1 MRVGAGLIR
10 SVATLCMLAAAGAHA
25 AQWDVSVDMRLVG
38 ADAPTSYLDGGL
50 GILRY
55 GDNRDGLQLGRARLA
70 LSQDLGE
77 LFTFKVDASA
87 WGQHDRNP
95 LDVTEA
101 YLQLHPYPLGDW
113 RVRVKLGAFYAP
125 ISLENRAEGWESPYT
140 LSSSAMD
147 SWVAQE
153 LRTIGTEFKLE
164 WLGTHSGHD
173 FDAGAAFGVY
183 GWNEGAGT
191 ALANS
196 GFTITDWQGSLF
208 GRVGRPNGLTGAIDE
223 YHQFD
228 DHAGT
233 YLGLDVH
240 YLDRITVEGLHY
252 DNRVDPTA
260 EDEVTD
266 SYGWHTRFNT
276 AGVRAE
282 NESGWTAIVQWMAGT
297 TDVEPEEF
305 GLLRWDFVTRYVLL
319 SKRSGVH
326 TFSARYDDFK
336 VDPEQS
342 YAMGDQAG
350 HALTLAY
357 RLEPGTHWRFT
368 LEWVRARGFQ
378 ANRALLADEAPFAT
392 QSAVQLAIRYALSS
406 H

>member
-1 MRVGAGLIR
+1 MIARGAIIAGVTLMFIVAMTRVH
-10 SVATLCMLAAAGAHA
+10 ATE
-25 AQWDVSVDMRLVG
+25 WDVSLDMRLVA
-38 ADAPTSYLDGGL
+38 ADAPTSFPDGGL

-55 GDNRDGLQLGRARLA
+55 GNNRDGVQLGRARFA
-70 LSQDLGE
+70 LSQELGDLVT
-77 LFTFKVDASA
+77 LKVDASA

-95 LDVTEA
+95 VDATEA
-101 YLQLHPYPLGDW
+101 YLQLHPYPFGEW
-113 RVRVKLGAFYAP
+113 RARVKLGAFYAP
-125 ISLENRAEGWESPYT
+125 LSLENRAEGWESPYT

-153 LRTIGTEFKLE
+153 LRTIGTELKLE

-173 FDAGAAFGVY
+173 FDAGAAVGVF

-191 ALANS
+191 ALPNS

-208 GRVGRPNGLTGAIDE
+208 GRVGRASSPNGAVDE

-228 DHAGT
+228 KRAGT

-240 YLDRITVEGLHY
+240 YLDRVTLEGLHY
-252 DNRVDPTA
+252 DNHANPSS
-260 EDEVTD
+260 EDVVTGA
-266 SYGWHTRFNT
+266 YGWQTRFDT
-276 AGVRAE
+276 VGLRAE
-282 NESGWTAIVQWMAGT
+282 NDSGWTAIVQWMAGQT
-297 TDVEPEEF
+297 FVAPEGL
-305 GLLRWDFVTRYVLL
+305 GLLGWDFVTRYALV
-319 SKRSGVH
+319 SKRSGGS

-336 VDPEQS
+336 VYAEQ
-342 YAMGDQAG
+342 AFPIGNQGG

-357 RLEPGTHWRFT
+357 RFEPNPRWRLT

-378 ANRALLADEAPFAT
+378 ENRAIDAGEAPFAT
-392 QSAVQLAIRYALSS
+392 QSNVQVAIRYAVSN